1 MTLPKKVIAEDR
13 RLDATAVSAQEQLA
27 ELRWHWTLDE
37 SNPDRVSFRAYAEA
51 VGLNNTA
58 IRAMANGYATWSADA
73 SVSTRTLTDCI
84 ELAKLSTTK
93 QAATEATAQAMGLSV
108 TAVASGHR
116 DKVKET
122 VASATEAA
130 ERKGTSVEEEIPRI
144 AQAHE
149 TQRKSAAKQRAEHK
163 QNHSLRYIQI
173 EGHLAAAKDRLGKAL
188 DVAHDVELADEEVE
202 LIVDMLRQVNVAL
215 RMLDARFVGESG
227 ADWDAEAEKLLGG
240 AR

>member
-1 MTLPKKVIAEDR
+1 MNTLPAKVVAEDQ
-13 RLDATAVSAQEQLA
+13 RLDATATTTQEQLA
-27 ELRWHWTLDE
+27 RLRWHWTLDE
-37 SNPDRVSFRAYAEA
+37 SNPDRVSQSEYARS
-51 VGLNNTA
+51 VGRSQVA
-58 IRAMANGYATWSADA
+58 IRAMAAGYNAFVIGVDGRS
-73 SVSTRTLTDCI
+73 LTDCI

-93 QAATEATAQAMGLSV
+93 QAATEAVAGAMSLSV

-122 VASATEAA
+122 IAAATEAA
-130 ERKGTSVEEEIPRI
+130 ERRGTSVADEIPRI

-149 TQRKSAAKQRAEHK
+149 RQRQSAERQRVEHK
-163 QNHSLRYIQI
+163 AAHTLRYVQI

-188 DVAHDVELADEEVE
+188 AVAHDVDLDGDEVE

-215 RMLDARFVGESG
+215 RLLDVRFTGESHT
-227 ADWDAEAEKLLGG
+227 DWDAEAQLLGG